1 MEIVEFRALIDAC
14 RKNDNDFIK
23 YTASAFFIFQ
33 FHMIG
38 RLDDVF
44 RFRSDDITRNI
55 EFPFA
60 LKSKMR
66 WSKNVL
72 EERDAPDQIILGAMD
87 PSFCPLLGIAMHLE
101 LLMRLGAVGVNSDDP
116 SLFKVRKQK
125 MSGLFR
131 DLSNEPTFPHISD
144 GKIGTHSIRKL
155 PATYA

>member
-1 MEIVEFRALIDAC
+1 MEREFRELIEAC
-14 RKNDNDFIK
+14 RRNDNDVIK
-23 YTASAFFIFQ
+23 YTCSAFFIFQ

-44 RFRSDDITRNI
+44 RFRSEDITQNI

-87 PSFCPLLGIAMHLE
+87 PSFCPLLGITMHIE
-101 LLMRLGAVGVNSDDP
+101 LPMQLGAIGINPEDP
-116 SLFKVRKQK
+116 SLFKVKKQK
-125 MSGLFR
+125 MSVLFR
-131 DLSNEPTFPHISD
+131 ELTNDPSFSHIID
-144 GKIGTHSIRKL
+144 VKIGTHSIRKL